1 MAKGQIEFKTG
12 KGNCDTYLD
21 ADNGLFYVRV
31 NLNLPTGELPVSKNS
46 GASMMAKGFFNLS
59 HADHRIFGNLNL
71 NIGKNKAAL
80 KDENAV
86 MAARIA
92 ELEAQIDA

>member
-21 ADNGLFYVRV
+21 TENALFYIRV
-31 NLNLPTGELPVSKNS
+31 DLNATELPVSKNS
-46 GASMMAKGFFNLS
+46 GNEMMAKGFFNLS
-59 HADHRIFGNLNL
+59 HDDKRIFGNLNL

-80 KDENAV
+80 KDENTA

-92 ELEAQIDA
+92 ELEAKLAE